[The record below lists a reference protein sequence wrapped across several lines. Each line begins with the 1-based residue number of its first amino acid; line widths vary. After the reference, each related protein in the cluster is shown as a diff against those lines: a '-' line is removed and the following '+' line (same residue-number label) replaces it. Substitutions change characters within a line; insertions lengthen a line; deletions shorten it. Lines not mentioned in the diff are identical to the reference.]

1 MFPNPLLGLLP
12 QANVCVLGLQ
22 LENYVPDPSTLKSNN
37 WTGAVTNSHKLHD
50 LVTEYITQP
59 LVQHAQEAQQAP
71 PEGQQHGG
79 HEGEG
84 EGAHAGQGGG
94 WWGRQGQG
102 QVVLVLGAV
111 AVVAVGV
118 VVAYR
123 MGVGRRRG

>member
-1 MFPNPLLGLLP
+1 MAPDNP

-22 LENYVPDPSTLKSNN
+22 LENYVPDPSILKSNN
-37 WTGAVTNSHKLHD
+37 WAGAVTNTLKLHD
-50 LVTEYITQP
+50 LFTEYITQP
-59 LVQHAQEAQQAP
+59 LAQNAQEAQAP
-71 PEGQQHGG
+71 PEGQQNGAHD
-79 HEGEG
+79 G
-84 EGAHAGQGGG
+84 EGAHPGQGGG

-123 MGVGRRRG
+123 MGAGRRRG